1 MSELVLP
8 QGSSIKIKIGEQSYD
23 VKKPNNRQL
32 KEFQK
37 SFKEKSDDEALD
49 LLIKMLATLGLP
61 EEISWEL
68 DPESL
73 QLITTELL
81 PKKKG

>member
-1 MSELVLP
+1 MSELVLTR
-8 QGSSIKIKIGEQSYD
+8 GSSIAVKLGEQSFQ

-37 SFKEKSDDEALD
+37 SYKEKDDSEALD
-49 LLIKMLATLGLP
+49 ILIKLLGELGLP

-73 QLITTELL
+73 ALITEALM